1 MDPQACTV
9 FRFRPEL
16 AEGRQSSK
24 PMAEDDLQ
32 PSTSSLAGEG
42 EGEVAVVLRC
52 RCGKPSCPGV
62 GPPTSPDCRRD
73 WRYHPW
79 PGGWEVEVCFM
90 LRTWRSGD
98 NPDLTYW
105 DHTWW
110 WWWFCDY
117 DHRWK
122 CTGPYLTGPRT
133 QRSQNTVFSEHSV
146 LKTQCS
152 QNIGCVL
159 HDTARELLKDFRKEP
174 WGPGGLWGPTFF

>member
-1 MDPQACTV
+1 
-9 FRFRPEL
+9 
-16 AEGRQSSK
+16 
-24 PMAEDDLQ
+24 
-32 PSTSSLAGEG
+32 
-42 EGEVAVVLRC
+42 
-52 RCGKPSCPGV
+52 
-62 GPPTSPDCRRD
+62 
-73 WRYHPW
+73 
-79 PGGWEVEVCFM
+79 M
-90 LRTWRSGD
+90 LRTWRPGD

-133 QRSQNTVFSEHSV
+133 QRSQN
-146 LKTQCS
+146 
-152 QNIGCVL
+152 IGCVL